1 MDFCNCFLQLH
12 CMRVTCYK
20 VMPRFS
26 TDMLCH
32 WLLISRAVT
41 YRLKD
46 YADSNNGVMP
56 VYIWVL
62 ILWGIMDGVSS
73 QSSGAYVN
81 ISDNIFNVDTYCDYL
96 GIIYDKRMVSE
107 SWKCVT
113 VCFILHQFI
122 HSYMELFCTCA
133 DRFPCILNMDV

>member
-1 MDFCNCFLQLH
+1 
-12 CMRVTCYK
+12 
-20 VMPRFS
+20 MPRFS

-62 ILWGIMDGVSS
+62 ILSGIMDGVSS

-122 HSYMELFCTCA
+122 HSYM
-133 DRFPCILNMDV
+133 